1 MKFIKCSYIQLELRL
16 KYPRPFLT
24 GFSLKSFL
32 KKEKVFASLTIAIAL
47 GCREGRTRPRSQ
59 KRKEQEELWYKF

>member
-1 MKFIKCSYIQLELRL
+1 MKCSYIQLELRL
-16 KYPRPFLT
+16 KYPRAFYT

-47 GCREGRTRPRSQ
+47 GCREGRTRPQ
-59 KRKEQEELWYKF
+59 MRKEQEELWYKF